1 VPWRPSVAALPREP
15 RSKRIRGGFVLEAAA
30 VVGIYVVYSWA
41 GDAVIGAAPDAFR
54 NAEQIIDWEER
65 LGLYHERTVQEW
77 FLPYRWFIGFWN
89 LFYGSI
95 HFGALVLALIALYHF
110 DPGRYVLWRNVF
122 LWMLPLA
129 LIGFW
134 LYPLMPPRWLPSR
147 FGFVD
152 TRLTYVTIGKPIPHA
167 EETGNVFAAMPS
179 LHIAWSTLV
188 VLALWPLMRP
198 WWARILLASYPA
210 LMLFATVVTA
220 NHFFLDAV
228 GGWGALLIGYA
239 LARGRDWW
247 PSGRASAERHRP
259 PSSAREA
266 REPGGPRRARGPS
279 A

>member
-1 VPWRPSVAALPREP
+1 M
-15 RSKRIRGGFVLEAAA
+15 LEAAA

-77 FLPYRWFIGFWN
+77 FLPYRWFTGFWN

-134 LYPLMPPRWLPSR
+134 LYPLMPPRPGTSSR
-147 FGFVD
+147 RCPV
-152 TRLTYVTIGKPIPHA
+152 
-167 EETGNVFAAMPS
+167 
-179 LHIAWSTLV
+179 ST
-188 VLALWPLMRP
+188 
-198 WWARILLASYPA
+198 S
-210 LMLFATVVTA
+210 
-220 NHFFLDAV
+220 
-228 GGWGALLIGYA
+228 
-239 LARGRDWW
+239 RGRRWW
-247 PSGRASAERHRP
+247 SSRCGHSCGR
-259 PSSAREA
+259 
-266 REPGGPRRARGPS
+266 GGPGSYSRRTPR
-279 A
+279 